1 MALLIVGFGLKRI
14 NIQALLFITMFLI
27 SIISLCL
34 GYKWADI
41 QKAMMDGLMRGA
53 VAMTI
58 MFLIG
63 MIIGSWIQ
71 CGTVPALIYYGLN
84 ILSPKI
90 FLPAAFLICC
100 VTSLATGTSWGSAG
114 TVGLALMGIGMSM
127 SIPAPI
133 IAGAV
138 VSGAFFGDKLSP
150 LSDTTN
156 LASATAEVDI
166 YAHIKAML
174 YTSVPAMVVA
184 IVLYA
189 IIGLQYTGGSF
200 DPAQITDVTGALSSI
215 FNINILV
222 ILPAV
227 VLLALS
233 VMKVPAIPSM
243 SIGVVLGIIV
253 AVVFQGV
260 PLTSVIGTLYSG
272 FKIES
277 GVAAI
282 DTLLNRGGMTGMTSS
297 IFLMI
302 IALMLGGILSDLGY
316 MQVIVETLLGKIKS
330 VGTLI
335 FATIFSGAACQ
346 ATTCNTMVS
355 IILTGTAFKGAY
367 DEKEVDRTML
377 SRCLE
382 EGSTLTAAL
391 IPWNTA
397 GAYMATTLGVAT
409 VAYLPYTFFNL
420 ANILISIVLSYM
432 GIFVFR
438 KGQTSMKAA
447 KKEKAAKK

>member
-1 MALLIVGFGLKRI
+1 M
-14 NIQALLFITMFLI
+14 
-27 SIISLCL
+27 
-34 GYKWADI
+34 
-41 QKAMMDGLMRGA
+41 
-53 VAMTI
+53 
-58 MFLIG
+58 
-63 MIIGSWIQ
+63 
-71 CGTVPALIYYGLN
+71 
-84 ILSPKI
+84 
-90 FLPAAFLICC
+90 
-100 VTSLATGTSWGSAG
+100 
-114 TVGLALMGIGMSM
+114 
-127 SIPAPI
+127 
-133 IAGAV
+133 
-138 VSGAFFGDKLSP
+138 
-150 LSDTTN
+150 
-156 LASATAEVDI
+156 
-166 YAHIKAML
+166 
-174 YTSVPAMVVA
+174 
-184 IVLYA
+184 
-189 IIGLQYTGGSF
+189 
-200 DPAQITDVTGALSSI
+200 
-215 FNINILV
+215 